1 MSLAT
6 SPAMAVGV
14 QVFGHAGTEE
24 AQTETEQVPL

>member
-14 QVFGHAGTEE
+14 RVLGHEGTEE
-24 AQTETEQVPL
+24 KQKLYKFHY